1 MVLFLLALLCFLI
14 FILVKSS
21 DYFVEAVAR
30 IAKSM
35 GVSELVIGLTVV
47 AIGTSFPELGSSVA
61 ASFAG
66 VSEMG
71 TGIVIGSNIA
81 NLALVL
87 GLSAVLMNLKTDK
100 RILKD
105 CSMMMAVSLLFW
117 LFSLDMAIS
126 SAEALL
132 LLAIAVLYLVYMFN
146 YRPHVCEVL
155 ITIGKRLVGS
165 LNHDNGA
172 KGAHKKK
179 VSAAEKKRKN
189 SISRDALIAAVG
201 LALVYLSAVMII
213 PVARDL
219 AKSFGVPNNTIALTL
234 LAVGTS
240 LPELAVSISSIRKR
254 LPDILL
260 GNLIGS
266 NIFNILIVAGA
277 AGLVRPLN
285 VLPIDMRLTLP
296 FMLLTA
302 AMLAVFIRT
311 GWMVR
316 RWEGV
321 VYLAVYA
328 AFICLLLPTI

>member
-1 MVLFLLALLCFLI
+1 MVLVSLALLCFLI
-14 FILVKSS
+14 VILVKSS
-21 DYFVEAVAR
+21 DYFVGAVAR

-87 GLSAVLMNLKTDK
+87 GLSAVLMSLKTD
-100 RILKD
+100 RRVLND
-105 CSMMMAVSLLFW
+105 CSLMMAVSLLFW
-117 LFSLDMAIS
+117 LFSLDMVIS
-126 SAEALL
+126 SIEALL
-132 LLAIAVLYLVYMFN
+132 LLAIAVFYLVHLFH
-146 YRPHVCEVL
+146 YRPHLSEVL
-155 ITIGKRLVGS
+155 STLGKWLAGQ
-165 LNHDNGA
+165 LNHGANGA
-172 KGAHKKK
+172 HRTK
-179 VSAAEKKRKN
+179 VSTAKTKRKD
-189 SISRDALIAAVG
+189 SIIRDTLIAAVG
-201 LALVYLSAVMII
+201 LALIYLSAIMII
-213 PVARDL
+213 PVARDV
-219 AKSFGVPNNTIALTL
+219 AKSFGVPDNIIALTL

-240 LPELAVSISSIRKR
+240 LPELAVSISSIRKK
-254 LPDILL
+254 LPNILL

-266 NIFNILIVAGA
+266 NIFNILLVAGA
-277 AGLVRPLN
+277 AGLVSPLK
-285 VLPIDMRLTLP
+285 VLLVDVWLTLP

-311 GWMVR
+311 SWMVK

-328 AFICLLLPTI
+328 AFIYLLLPTI